1 VLTGSTLSREYAS
14 SFWDS
19 GGQRRSA
26 RSPLW
31 ESLRGVPGGRRM
43 GPVDVLGGL
52 LAVWDRAWLALVM
65 GVGLVMAVVLHKAR
79 PPDEK

>member
-1 VLTGSTLSREYAS
+1 
-14 SFWDS
+14 
-19 GGQRRSA
+19 
-26 RSPLW
+26 
-31 ESLRGVPGGRRM
+31 M